1 MNNQSVAKPI
11 VSDKP
16 FSIPIEMR
24 PLWRISL
31 LVASIATVGGEKR
44 YLSVTKANML
54 VWMLIRQKRW
64 DEYEDYLNGRSLD
77 LPLVSTDTATY
88 KAVELALAKGLIK
101 LESGRLHVS
110 ESGIKLYR
118 LLVENDIMTNEMS
131 FLKDVGKKLTDN
143 KVKAITEGL
152 I

>member
-1 MNNQSVAKPI
+1 MNNQPVAKPI

-16 FSIPIEMR
+16 FAIPIEMR

-31 LVASIATVGGEKR
+31 LVASIATAGGEKR
-44 YLSVTKANML
+44 YLSVKKANML

-64 DEYEDYLNGRSLD
+64 DEYEDYLNGRSQD

-110 ESGIKLYR
+110 ESGIELYH
-118 LLVENDIMTNEMS
+118 LLVENDIMANEMS

>member
-1 MNNQSVAKPI
+1 MNNHSKAKPV

-16 FSIPIEMR
+16 YAIPIEMR

-31 LVASIATVGGEKR
+31 LVASVATLGGEKR
-44 YLSVTKANML
+44 YLSVKKANML

-64 DEYEDYLNGRSLD
+64 DEYEDYLYGRSND

-88 KAVELALAKGLIK
+88 KAVEFALAKGLIN
-101 LESGRLHVS
+101 LDSGRLHVTD
-110 ESGIKLYR
+110 SGMELYH
-118 LLVENDIMTNEMS
+118 LLIENDIMSNEMS
-131 FLKDVGKKLTDN
+131 FLENVGKKLTDK
-143 KVKAITEGL
+143 KVRAITEGL